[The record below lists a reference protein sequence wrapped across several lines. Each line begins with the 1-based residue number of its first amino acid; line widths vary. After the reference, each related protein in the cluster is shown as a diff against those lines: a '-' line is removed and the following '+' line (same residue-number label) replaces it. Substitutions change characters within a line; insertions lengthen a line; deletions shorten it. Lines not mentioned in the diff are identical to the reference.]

1 MAKGVSG
8 KRHAQAVFQIALEE
22 KQLDRWLADVERIAA
37 VLGDAEIAAVLSNP
51 KVSPEKK
58 KDMLDRGLKGVSP
71 TAMNLAQLLVARNRL
86 HLVRS
91 LAVEYKR
98 LMNAYGGME
107 LAEVTT
113 AVPISAQEGEAVGKG
128 LTVLSGKRVTLELSV
143 DPEILGGFVARLG
156 DKLIDASAR
165 TRLQELRKSIA

>member
-22 KQLDRWLADVERIAA
+22 KQLDRWLTDVERIAA

-51 KVSPEKK
+51 KVSPDKK
-58 KDMLDRGLKGVSP
+58 KDVLNRGLEGVSP

-86 HLVRS
+86 HLVQS

-98 LMNAYGGME
+98 LMNAYGGVE

-113 AVPISAQEGEAVGKG
+113 AIPISDQDGERVGKG
-128 LTVLSGKRVTLELSV
+128 LAAISGKRVTLELDV
-143 DPEILGGFVARLG
+143 DPGILGGFVARLG